1 MTSDKGVNSMH
12 YRFFDADMGL
22 AYGALQALL
31 PLDVAGTLCGD
42 GCGGRLAARI
52 NMAHFVALVFLASC
66 ALAISVFVTS
76 VVELASIDCP
86 CGSCTIVEAIGILPG
101 EKIQGNGSSRGRF
114 V

>member
-1 MTSDKGVNSMH
+1 MTSGKGVNSMH

-52 NMAHFVALVFLASC
+52 NLGADLGTGWFFLHA
-66 ALAISVFVTS
+66 ARWLFPIS
-76 VVELASIDCP
+76 
-86 CGSCTIVEAIGILPG
+86 
-101 EKIQGNGSSRGRF
+101 
-114 V
+114 